1 MPSSGGYVVR
11 PAFLTRQRRAHLNM
25 PQAASSLPLSAVRR
39 GIRHVMPQLQ
49 MMLRRTRT
57 SMALVEAMSAMTLE
71 AGEVWEARRQLKV
84 TAAAEGQRQRGGD
97 GRSASAIHPS
107 STASSHQ
114 GAAVQKQRDE
124 AAARSASLLQHV
136 ASLRELFRTA
146 PKGEPKVEAVMAL
159 LSDVKAARIRRAGS
173 GKKGSLITAAPS
185 SSAAASIT
193 AIPRP
198 LAPWAAL
205 KPHSHGS
212 EFSSSSFVK
221 AVAAEP
227 AAAGGL
233 IPLEEA
239 AAGREA
245 AVTRKLPPRPPR
257 QQ

>member
-1 MPSSGGYVVR
+1 
-11 PAFLTRQRRAHLNM
+11 
-25 PQAASSLPLSAVRR
+25 
-39 GIRHVMPQLQ
+39 
-49 MMLRRTRT
+49 
-57 SMALVEAMSAMTLE
+57 MALVEAMSAMTLE
-71 AGEVWEARRQLKV
+71 AGEVWEARRQLR
-84 TAAAEGQRQRGGD
+84 TAAAEERRQRGD
-97 GRSASAIHPS
+97 GRSSSAIHPS
-107 STASSHQ
+107 GTSSHQ
-114 GAAVQKQRDE
+114 GAAVQNQRDVAKERWQQQGDGGPTTAIHSSSHLGVGVGKQRDV

-146 PKGEPKVEAVMAL
+146 PKGQPKEEDVMAL
-159 LSDVKAARIRRAGS
+159 LSDVKAACIRRAGS
-173 GKKGSLITAAPS
+173 GEKGSLITAAPS
-185 SSAAASIT
+185 SSAAASTT

-205 KPHSHGS
+205 KPHSRGS